1 MVESAEF
8 AIGIDVHARV
18 PIVRPVRH
26 SIYDLSIL
34 YVELQWVFQ
43 AFGVIVWFVQVSL
56 KYVLSDDLKSASVG
70 AYIG

>member
-18 PIVRPVRH
+18 PVRPVRH

-43 AFGVIVWFVQVSL
+43 TFGVIVWFVQVSL
-56 KYVLSDDLKSASVG
+56 KYVLSDDLKSASVR